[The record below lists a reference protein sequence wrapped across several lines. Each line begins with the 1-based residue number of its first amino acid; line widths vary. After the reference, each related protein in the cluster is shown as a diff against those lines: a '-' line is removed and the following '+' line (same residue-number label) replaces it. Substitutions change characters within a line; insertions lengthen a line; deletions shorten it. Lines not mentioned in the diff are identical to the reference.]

1 MPISINDGNQYW
13 YTDEFKTIIRSCKE
27 ILLEGASYAPFIDR
41 SIVFAYRFNF
51 HKFLREL
58 RNKENGDSV
67 PEDMIWVTS
76 FINGI
81 EDPNSDWSKL
91 EGIYIPSRTQIDSLI
106 RVNRVIRE

>member
-1 MPISINDGNQYW
+1 MPIVIDYGNEYW

-27 ILLEGASYAPFIDR
+27 ILLNGASYAPFVER
-41 SIVFAYRFNF
+41 NIVFAYQFNF

-58 RNKENGDSV
+58 RNKESGNSV
-67 PEDMIWVTS
+67 PEDMVWVTS

-81 EDPNSDWSKL
+81 EDPNMDWSHL
-91 EGIYIPSRTQIDSLI
+91 QGIYIPNRNQIDALI

>member
-1 MPISINDGNQYW
+1 MPISVNDGNQYY
-13 YTDEFKTIIRSCKE
+13 YTDEFKTIMRSCKE
-27 ILLEGASYAPFIDR
+27 ILLAGSSYAPFVEKN
-41 SIVFAYRFNF
+41 IVFAYRFNF

-58 RNKENGDSV
+58 RNKEDGQSV

-81 EDPNSDWSKL
+81 EDPTADWSDRD
-91 EGIYIPSRTQIDSLI
+91 GIYIPTRSLIDSLI